1 MFFQSFAADAV
12 KLSDAELLR
21 RRNDNRRYMMSL
33 SSENL
38 LLNFTHE
45 AGLRLSFNSGEQAG
59 MHGGWESPLCQLRG
73 HFLGHWL
80 SAAAMHYA
88 ATGDM
93 EVKAKADAIIA
104 VLGECQQ
111 SNGG

>member
-1 MFFQSFAADAV
+1 MFFQPFAADAV

-59 MHGGWESPLCQLRG
+59 MHGGWESP
-73 HFLGHWL
+73 
-80 SAAAMHYA
+80 SASFAA
-88 ATGDM
+88 
-93 EVKAKADAIIA
+93 IF
-104 VLGECQQ
+104 
-111 SNGG
+111 